1 MTDLRAQAF
10 EEWRQEKLAL
20 SRQDR
25 GGFINELFKA
35 PAAGGRQSPISPAFT
50 SARAPTGPSYRRS
63 GNQGVEYPGPQGS
76 KYSSERPDQPPPY
89 ISDVDMA
96 STWWS
101 PMEPVWPY
109 GPPNVNRPREWNY
122 PVGYNLNY
130 IPQRSS
136 LMYMLRAMRANWG
149 VLATIIETR
158 KDQLLRIPWNIQ
170 VKGKPKGDS
179 AAIDQ
184 MKKFFRRPDGK
195 LSYGQWSR
203 KVLDD
208 LFVLD
213 APSIYFSRD
222 RKGRPLTA
230 EALDGAT
237 IFPLIDDAGRR
248 PDSIIELGDDG
259 IEYLRRQ
266 PAFQQII
273 YGLPMIDLDE
283 SELMYVPMRPRPD
296 LPVFGFPPTEQILQ
310 EAIEAILKTNYQRNF
325 WQEGTLPDL
334 VVTVP
339 DAWSP
344 RQIAMFQAHFDAL
357 LSGNLKLKSHVR
369 FLPGGMKPFDIK
381 NSSGES
387 LWSQRDETLIR
398 LACYAYSVSPTP
410 FVKATNRGTASTVQE
425 VAEQEGLYPLMS
437 WWKDDIIDPIIEKF
451 GFDDVEFVFLPQPET
466 DQEKAAKIYDLQLRS
481 GSKTINEVREERGEE
496 PDPDG
501 DVLLVYT
508 ANGAVPLKDVV
519 QGKLIPPT
527 SVGPESEPDDS
538 AASPPSPRPSRD
550 GSSGPAG
557 ARPIRGPNRPPNSSP
572 VPTAKL
578 RFLSKATLAEL
589 QAAAD
594 EAKGHLDD
602 LSPAQASAGNY
613 PKGHI
618 WIQGLNI
625 SIENNKGSLRGKK
638 DSSGKKKWEVR
649 MPAPYGYI
657 RGTIGADGDSVD
669 VYLGKNPDS
678 TTVWVI
684 DQRRVSDKGKPKKFD
699 EHKVFIGYKKLKTAM
714 KDWFKAHLDHGHNR
728 IEAIT
733 ELSMDELKS
742 WLKAGNLKEPLADQ
756 NIGTPVDLPA
766 SLKKADTISST
777 TNLTWSGQEKPRRKT
792 RRKRKLKSGSRWLEL
807 RAS

>member
-1 MTDLRAQAF
+1 MTDSRAQAF
-10 EEWRQEKLAL
+10 EEWRQEKLAQ
-20 SRQDR
+20 SRMDK

-35 PAAGGRQSPISPAFT
+35 PARGGFQSPISPAFT
-50 SARAPTGPSYRRS
+50 SSRAPTGPSYRNS
-63 GNQGVEYPGPQGS
+63 GNQGIGYTGTGES
-76 KYSSERPDQPPPY
+76 KYLYERQDQPPPY

-109 GPPNVNRPREWNY
+109 GPPNVTRPREWNY

-136 LMYMLRAMRANWG
+136 MMYMLRAMRANWG

-179 AAIDQ
+179 ASIDL

-203 KVLDD
+203 KILDD

-213 APSIYFSRD
+213 APTIYFSRD

-248 PDSIIELGDDG
+248 PESIVELGDDG

-481 GSKTINEVREERGEE
+481 GTKTINEIREERGEE

-501 DVLLVYT
+501 NVLLVYT

-527 SVGPESEPDDS
+527 SAGTEAGSDSESSAPGSKPKPDS
-538 AASPPSPRPSRD
+538 T
-550 GSSGPAG
+550 SSPAG

-578 RFLSKATLAEL
+578 DKATKAEL

-594 EAKGHLDD
+594 QAKGHLDD
-602 LSPAQASAGNY
+602 LSPSQASAGNY

-625 SIENNKGSLRGKK
+625 SIENNKGSLRGEK
-638 DSSGKKKWEVR
+638 DTSGKKWQVR

-657 RGTIGADGDSVD
+657 RGTVGADGDSVD
-669 VYLGKNPDS
+669 VYLGKNPNS
-678 TTVWVI
+678 ETVWVI
-684 DQRRVSDKGKPKKFD
+684 DQRRVSKKGKPKKFD

-714 KDWFKAHLDHGHNR
+714 KDWLKSHFDDHGHDR
-728 IEAIT
+728 ISAIT
-733 ELSMDELKS
+733 ELSMDELKA
-742 WLKAGNLKEPLADQ
+742 WLKTGDLKEPLSDQ
-756 NIGTPVDLPA
+756 NVGTPVDLPD
-766 SLKKADTISST
+766 SLKKLDTVST
-777 TNLTWSGQEKPRRKT
+777 ATNLISTGNRLPK
-792 RRKRKLKSGSRWLEL
+792 KRKKKKKPSPGARWLEL
-807 RAS
+807 GAI